1 MNKTLALSLSLA
13 TCTLLSTPLLS
24 DQSLAQEPARSV
36 SFVTL
41 GTGGGPVIR
50 QQRME
55 PANAVLV
62 DGKAYLFDTGSGTE
76 RQMVKADISM
86 ADVEAI
92 FLSHHHID
100 HNADLGQLI
109 SSRWLF
115 NYSKPLPIIGP
126 RGTVNMVSHLVQAFH
141 ATEMAPIG
149 KASPDHRVR
158 LADTVSASNLPL
170 EMDTPTEIYRDDNI
184 RVLAITNDHYHFPEH
199 SEEAKYARSYAFRI
213 ETPGRSYVYTGD
225 TGPSENV
232 VTLAQGADVLVS
244 EVIDLERMERILSAA
259 GDLPEQALPAMLQ
272 HMEENHLTPEEVGNI
287 AVSADVGEVVLTHI
301 APGMDNETNLNS
313 YTSGVSDVFDGPVSL
328 AQDLDRY

>member
-1 MNKTLALSLSLA
+1 MNKKLAPVLSLA
-13 TCTLLSTPLLS
+13 TCALLSISLIS
-24 DQSLAQEPARSV
+24 GHALAQKPSQSV

-41 GTGGGPVIR
+41 GTGGGPIIR

-55 PANAVLV
+55 PANAMLV

-92 FLSHHHID
+92 FISHHHID

-115 NYSKPLPIIGP
+115 NHSSPLPIIGP
-126 RGTVNMVSHLVQAFH
+126 RGTADMVNHLVQAFH

-149 KASPDHRVR
+149 KASGDHRVM
-158 LADTVSASNLPL
+158 LADTVSASDLPP
-170 EMDTPTEIYRDDNI
+170 EMDTPTEVYRDDRV

-199 SEEAKYARSYAFRI
+199 SEEAQYSRSYAFRI
-213 ETPGRSYVYTGD
+213 ETPERTYVYTGD

-232 VTLAQGADVLVS
+232 ITLAQDADVLVS
-244 EVIDLERMERILSAA
+244 EVIDLERMKHILHAA
-259 GDLPEQALPAMLQ
+259 EDLPEQMVPAMLQ
-272 HMEENHLTPEEVGNI
+272 HMEENHLTPEEAGNI
-287 AVSADVGEVVLTHI
+287 AVSANVGEVVLTHI
-301 APGMDNETNLNS
+301 APGMDNETNLES

-328 AQDLDRY
+328 ARDLDRY